1 MTWRGRALTFAGLA
15 ALHMGAPRTA
25 AAQELRIADL
35 TLEAQAVP
43 VRLVGYGLVV
53 GLANTGDRGTSVR
66 HGGGMTVQSVA
77 NLLRRFNLEVPPEAM
92 RTRNAAAVLV
102 TAEVNPYMRAGARFN
117 VHVSSIGDASSLR
130 GGVLWM
136 TPLQADPDGPM
147 LATAQGA
154 LLLTDDGDGRRYR
167 VVGQGSNTARIPEG
181 GVVEGALPRP
191 TFADVARLDLRS
203 PDIGTASRIA
213 AAVNAAIGAGT
224 ATVEDPGAVA
234 LTITG
239 DAAARA
245 DLLTRIR
252 ELRVTPSRRAV
263 LIVDARVGTIVA
275 GGDVPV
281 GDATVS
287 HEDITLSVGGPQAQP
302 PANPGVPG
310 APQPAG
316 AANGVAPS
324 PVRVATGTQAIRVAE
339 ALRVIGASP
348 RAVASI
354 FLALREA
361 GALAA
366 DVEIR

>member
-1 MTWRGRALTFAGLA
+1 MTSPGRTLTILGLA
-15 ALHMGAPRTA
+15 ALALRAPRTA
-25 AAQELRIADL
+25 VAQEMRIADL
-35 TLEAQAVP
+35 TIEAQAVP

-77 NLLRRFNLEVPPEAM
+77 NLLRRFDLEVPPEAM

-117 VHVSSIGDASSLR
+117 VHVSSIGDANSLR

-136 TPLQADPDGPM
+136 TPLQADPDGPV

-154 LLLTDDGDGRRYR
+154 VLLTDDGDGRRYR
-167 VVGQGSNTARIPEG
+167 VVGQGTNTARIPEG

-245 DLLTRIR
+245 DVLARVR
-252 ELRVTPSRRAV
+252 DLRVTPSRRAV
-263 LIVDARVGTIVA
+263 LVVDARAGTIVA

-287 HEDITLSVGGPQAQP
+287 HEDITLSVGGPPTPA
-302 PANPGVPG
+302 PANPG

-316 AANGVAPS
+316 SANGAAPS
-324 PVRVATGTQAIRVAE
+324 PVRVATGTQAVRVAE

>member
-1 MTWRGRALTFAGLA
+1 MRSSWRALTVAGLA
-15 ALHMGAPRTA
+15 ALGVSATRPA

-35 TLEAQAVP
+35 TIEAQAVP

-66 HGGGMTVQSVA
+66 HGGGMTVQSVV
-77 NLLRRFNLEVPPEAM
+77 NLLRRFDLEVPPEAM

-102 TAEVNPYMRAGARFN
+102 TAEVNPYARAGARFN
-117 VHVSSIGDASSLR
+117 VHVSSIGDAHSLR

-136 TPLQADPDGPM
+136 TPLQADPDGPV

-154 LLLTDDGDGRRYR
+154 LLLTDEGDGRRYR
-167 VVGQGSNTARIPEG
+167 VVGQGTNTARIPEG

-191 TFADVARLDLRS
+191 SFAAVARLDLRS

-224 ATVEDPGAVA
+224 ATVEDPGAVT

-245 DLLTRIR
+245 DVLSRIR
-252 ELRVTPSRRAV
+252 EVRVAPSRRAV

-287 HEDITLSVGGPQAQP
+287 HEDITLSVGGPPAAAP
-302 PANPGVPG
+302 PVGD

-316 AANGVAPS
+316 SAAGAAAS
-324 PVRVATGTQAIRVAE
+324 PVRVATGTQAVRVAD
-339 ALRVIGASP
+339 ALRVVGASP
-348 RAVASI
+348 RAVAAI